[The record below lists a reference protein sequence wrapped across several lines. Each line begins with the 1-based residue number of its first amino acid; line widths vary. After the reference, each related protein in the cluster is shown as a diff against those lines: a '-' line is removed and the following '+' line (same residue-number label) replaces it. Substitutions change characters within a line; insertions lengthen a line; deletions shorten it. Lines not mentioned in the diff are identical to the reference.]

1 MITLYEYMQQ
11 PRFWIARDEDGY
23 WLVPARDDGWS
34 ERSPFVGRVGNLRQL
49 HDLEGI
55 DLGLP
60 TQMSA
65 QLPDADAPSEYAAPL
80 GSKERG

>member
-34 ERSPFVGRVGNLRQL
+34 ERSPFVGRTSNLCELR
-49 HDLEGI
+49 DLDGI

-60 TQMSA
+60 VASSDDR
-65 QLPDADAPSEYAAPL
+65 PV
-80 GSKERG
+80 

>member
-34 ERSPFVGRVGNLRQL
+34 ERSPFVGRTSNLCELR
-49 HDLEGI
+49 DLDGI

-60 TQMSA
+60 
-65 QLPDADAPSEYAAPL
+65 AASSDDKPT
-80 GSKERG
+80 

>member
-34 ERSPFVGRVGNLRQL
+34 ERSPFVGRVGNLRQV

-60 TQMSA
+60 D
-65 QLPDADAPSEYAAPL
+65 QLPDQAL
-80 GSKERG
+80 GQTPDSGDVLS

>member
-34 ERSPFVGRVGNLRQL
+34 ERSPFVGRTSNLCELR
-49 HDLEGI
+49 DLDGI

-60 TQMSA
+60 
-65 QLPDADAPSEYAAPL
+65 AARSGDKPA
-80 GSKERG
+80 

>member
-34 ERSPFVGRVGNLRQL
+34 ERSPFVGRVSNLREL
-49 HDLEGI
+49 KDLDGI
-55 DLGLP
+55 KLGLP
-60 TQMSA
+60 PQC
-65 QLPDADAPSEYAAPL
+65 PDDQEL
-80 GSKERG
+80 R

>member
-60 TQMSA
+60 D
-65 QLPDADAPSEYAAPL
+65 QLPDQAL
-80 GSKERG
+80 GQTPDSGDVLS

>member
-1 MITLYEYMQQ
+1 VITLYEYMQQ

-34 ERSPFVGRVGNLRQL
+34 ERSPFVGRVGNLQEL
-49 HDLEGI
+49 KNLDGI

-60 TQMSA
+60 D
-65 QLPDADAPSEYAAPL
+65 QLSDGDDVRS
-80 GSKERG
+80 

>member
-34 ERSPFVGRVGNLRQL
+34 ERSPFVGRTSNLCELR
-49 HDLEGI
+49 DLDGI

-60 TQMSA
+60 
-65 QLPDADAPSEYAAPL
+65 AASSVDKPA
-80 GSKERG
+80 